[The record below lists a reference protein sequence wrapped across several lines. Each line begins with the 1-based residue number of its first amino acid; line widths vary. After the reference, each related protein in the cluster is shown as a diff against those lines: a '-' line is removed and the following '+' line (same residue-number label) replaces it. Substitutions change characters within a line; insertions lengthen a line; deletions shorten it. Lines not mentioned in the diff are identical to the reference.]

1 VSAEAYLNKIE
12 ILPEHDFLIISCDGL
27 WDKLTYDEAVEFVAN
42 AKSEG
47 KQPEEV
53 AQLLVKDA
61 LERGTM
67 DNVTAIV
74 VYFSPSSGKPKK
86 PKSEVQSPKKEQT
99 TSEEDEENSDTM
111 DVYEFLKAE
120 CEKKQ
125 KLKEQE
131 DAVKRNEQLK
141 MFNLPPSETIIEEY
155 TCVLEKKLNYPG
167 VLWLTQHFICFY
179 STRFGKKTLE
189 QITMNDIV
197 SVDKQ
202 KTILMSNA
210 IRIVARD
217 GKKLL
222 VSWKQSTSRDQVF
235 TKILDAINNLEENGT
250 NTSTS
255 SANGKTEKHKHQ
267 KGEDEKK
274 DTTSTKT
281 ESSTKTST
289 KTSGDLTDSKAYST
303 WSRFE
308 D

>member
-1 VSAEAYLNKIE
+1 
-12 ILPEHDFLIISCDGL
+12 
-27 WDKLTYDEAVEFVAN
+27 
-42 AKSEG
+42 
-47 KQPEEV
+47 
-53 AQLLVKDA
+53 
-61 LERGTM
+61 
-67 DNVTAIV
+67 
-74 VYFSPSSGKPKK
+74 
-86 PKSEVQSPKKEQT
+86 
-99 TSEEDEENSDTM
+99 
-111 DVYEFLKAE
+111 
-120 CEKKQ
+120 
-125 KLKEQE
+125 
-131 DAVKRNEQLK
+131 
-141 MFNLPPSETIIEEY
+141 
-155 TCVLEKKLNYPG
+155 
-167 VLWLTQHFICFY
+167 
-179 STRFGKKTLE
+179 
-189 QITMNDIV
+189 MNDIV